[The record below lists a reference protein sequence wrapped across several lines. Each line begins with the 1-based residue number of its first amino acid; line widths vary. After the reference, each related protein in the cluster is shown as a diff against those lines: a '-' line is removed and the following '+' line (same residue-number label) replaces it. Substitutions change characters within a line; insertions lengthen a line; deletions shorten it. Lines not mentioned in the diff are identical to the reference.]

1 MKKLNQKIFFLIVF
15 LDKKKL
21 VKLILTVGW
30 SHYGSPSHEYV
41 SKCGRQIDNYC
52 CYFFDLIGCIIGVEK
67 STQKGATNLTRE
79 SLRRLKEI

>member
-1 MKKLNQKIFFLIVF
+1 MGGGDLLGGPIMGAHPMNLF
-15 LDKKKL
+15 
-21 VKLILTVGW
+21 
-30 SHYGSPSHEYV
+30 